1 MEIRLYHPY
10 NRVFLKLWSLHISL
24 IHSPFPI
31 VSFCSRFL
39 DMVTQHFGSVA
50 ASTVRGFVAEQ
61 FPLLIVGMRNR
72 SAMEIC
78 SVLQGKK
85 CLQGHIIISHG
96 NLSTVFFNRRRV
108 SLTGEYRSCD
118 MVFKGSI
125 PGRTS
130 PHSEYKSSWNHR
142 ESRVLFYYFS
152 PETLA
157 LLFLSRSQNV
167 KTSNNW

>member
-1 MEIRLYHPY
+1 MEIGVYHPY
-10 NRVFLKLWSLHISL
+10 NLAFFELWSLHISL

-85 CLQGHIIISHG
+85 CLH
-96 NLSTVFFNRRRV
+96 LSTVFFNYRRV
-108 SLTGEYRSCD
+108 SLTGRVSVLWHGVQGFDPRLYQ
-118 MVFKGSI
+118 
-125 PGRTS
+125 
-130 PHSEYKSSWNHR
+130 SSLRVYIRALWDDR
-142 ESRVLFYYFS
+142 ESKAIVYYFS
-152 PETLA
+152 PETLVR
-157 LLFLSRSQNV
+157 LFLSRSQND
-167 KTSNNW
+167 KTLNIW

>member
-1 MEIRLYHPY
+1 
-10 NRVFLKLWSLHISL
+10 
-24 IHSPFPI
+24 
-31 VSFCSRFL
+31 
-39 DMVTQHFGSVA
+39 MVTQHFGSVA

-85 CLQGHIIISHG
+85 CLQGDIISPG
-96 NLSTVFFNRRRV
+96 NLSTVFFNHRRV

-125 PGRTS
+125 PGCTS
-130 PHSEYKSSWNHR
+130 PHSEYI
-142 ESRVLFYYFS
+142 
-152 PETLA
+152 
-157 LLFLSRSQNV
+157 
-167 KTSNNW
+167 

>member
-1 MEIRLYHPY
+1 
-10 NRVFLKLWSLHISL
+10 
-24 IHSPFPI
+24 
-31 VSFCSRFL
+31 
-39 DMVTQHFGSVA
+39 MVTQHFGSVA

-96 NLSTVFFNRRRV
+96 NLSTVFFNHRRV

-125 PGRTS
+125 PSRTS
-130 PHSEYKSSWNHR
+130 PYSEYKSSLKLPR
-142 ESRVLFYYFS
+142 E
-152 PETLA
+152 
-157 LLFLSRSQNV
+157 
-167 KTSNNW
+167 